1 MAELNIRERQAG
13 DVTILD
19 LEGKITI
26 GEGNV
31 ALRSAVRRLVQEGKK
46 KVLLNLSGVSYMDS
60 SGIGELVSSHASI
73 NREQGQ
79 LKMLGLGEK
88 IKELLVITKLLTVFD
103 TYQTESQALESFK

>member
-60 SGIGELVSSHASI
+60 SGIG
-73 NREQGQ
+73 
-79 LKMLGLGEK
+79 
-88 IKELLVITKLLTVFD
+88 
-103 TYQTESQALESFK
+103 

>member
-31 ALRSAVRRLVQEGKK
+31 ALRGAVRRLVQEGKK

-60 SGIGELVSSHASI
+60 SGIGELVSSHTTI
-73 NREQGQ
+73 GREKGQ

-88 IKELLVITKLLTVFD
+88 IRELLVITKLLTVFE
-103 TYQTESQALESFK
+103 TYNSEPEALNSFK